1 MFNYDNIPAE
11 LKAVKQWVCW
21 DDSKLPKNPK
31 TGGNAQSNNKETWGT
46 FDEAVAAVEKY
57 HFGGIGFMFAPP
69 YFGVDLDKCLDNAE
83 FIEEFV
89 ETLQSYT
96 EISKSGNGIHIIAK
110 GTLPP
115 GNRRRGNVEMYSE
128 RRYFIMTGK
137 LYCDKYRNIVD
148 CTETIKPL
156 HAKYLGDT
164 TPKIAPRIVEPLD
177 MSDEELIDRARNC
190 KTGAAFQFL
199 YGGAWQGIY
208 HSQSEADLAFCN
220 QLAFWT
226 QRDAARMDRIF
237 RTSGLMRPKWDTRR
251 GEYTYGQLTIEK
263 AIAACT
269 SVYEPKIVQ
278 DDTTLAVGL
287 FGNGGVGMEMP
298 KNQYD
303 MTDTGNAQRMR
314 DKYAG
319 NIKYSFVNKKWY
331 YWTGKIW
338 AVDYTGEIKKLADS
352 IVNDMKKEAFAEQD
366 EDVQAA
372 KLKWANKTASSRA
385 KEAMI
390 KECQHLDGIP
400 VLPDEMDAY
409 TDFLN
414 VQNGVVNLRNGEL
427 MPHDS
432 ALMMTRCSFAEYDV
446 SGKKPEL
453 WLRFLD
459 DVTNGDKPLQEYLQK
474 CIGYSLSG
482 SIREQCAFFLY
493 GIGNNGKSTFI
504 DTISE
509 LLGSYAS
516 NVQPETVMLRRD
528 GGSGANSDIARLKS
542 ARFVTSEEPTEGV
555 RLNEG
560 LVKQLTGGGKVTCRF
575 LYGDEF
581 EYEPEFKIWIA
592 TNHKPVIRGTDVGIW
607 RRIRL
612 IPFEVNIPPEKVDKT
627 LKYKLRKEL
636 PQILKWAVDGCIKWQ
651 NEGLTPPPSVEKATS
666 DYKAEMDLLAAFCD
680 ACITIDY
687 IHGDRISATDLFALY
702 SAWASS
708 NNEFT
713 MSSRKFFNEVTKKLP
728 EKIRGGSGIFYTKI
742 RLTDYAKHLLPRG
755 NYKITDFTQS

>member
-1 MFNYDNIPAE
+1 MSNYDNIPAE
-11 LKAVKQWVCW
+11 LKAVRQWVCW
-21 DDSKLPKNPK
+21 NDDKLPKNPN
-31 TGGNAQSNNKETWGT
+31 TGGNAQSNNKSTWGT
-46 FDEAVAAVEKY
+46 FDEAVAAVSKY
-57 HFGGIGFMFAPP
+57 GFRGVGFMFAPP
-69 YFGVDLDKCLDNAE
+69 YFGVDLDKCLDNAD

-96 EISKSGNGIHIIAK
+96 EISKSGNGIHIICK
-110 GTLPP
+110 GELPA

-137 LYCDKYRNIVD
+137 LYCDKYRDIAD

-390 KECQHLDGIP
+390 KECQHLEGIP

-446 SGKKPEL
+446 SGKRPEL

-687 IHGDRISATDLFALY
+687 IHGERISATDLFALY

>member
-1 MFNYDNIPAE
+1 MSNYDNIPAE
-11 LKAVKQWVCW
+11 LKAVRQWVCW
-21 DDSKLPKNPK
+21 NDDKLPKNPN
-31 TGGNAQSNNKETWGT
+31 TGGNAQSNNKSTWGT
-46 FDEAVAAVEKY
+46 FDEAVAAVSKY
-57 HFGGIGFMFAPP
+57 GFRGVGFMFAPP
-69 YFGVDLDKCLDNAE
+69 YFGVDLDKCLDNAD

-96 EISKSGNGIHIIAK
+96 EISKSGNGIHIICK
-110 GTLPP
+110 GELPA

-137 LYCDKYRNIVD
+137 LYCDKYRDIAD

-390 KECQHLDGIP
+390 KECQHLEGIP

-446 SGKKPEL
+446 SGKRPEL

-474 CIGYSLSG
+474 CIGYSRNARFSCTALA
-482 SIREQCAFFLY
+482 ITE
-493 GIGNNGKSTFI
+493 K
-504 DTISE
+504 
-509 LLGSYAS
+509 
-516 NVQPETVMLRRD
+516 
-528 GGSGANSDIARLKS
+528 ARL
-542 ARFVTSEEPTEGV
+542 
-555 RLNEG
+555 
-560 LVKQLTGGGKVTCRF
+560 LTR
-575 LYGDEF
+575 
-581 EYEPEFKIWIA
+581 
-592 TNHKPVIRGTDVGIW
+592 
-607 RRIRL
+607 
-612 IPFEVNIPPEKVDKT
+612 
-627 LKYKLRKEL
+627 
-636 PQILKWAVDGCIKWQ
+636 
-651 NEGLTPPPSVEKATS
+651 
-666 DYKAEMDLLAAFCD
+666 
-680 ACITIDY
+680 
-687 IHGDRISATDLFALY
+687 
-702 SAWASS
+702 
-708 NNEFT
+708 
-713 MSSRKFFNEVTKKLP
+713 
-728 EKIRGGSGIFYTKI
+728 
-742 RLTDYAKHLLPRG
+742 
-755 NYKITDFTQS
+755 

>member
-21 DDSKLPKNPK
+21 GDSKLPKNPK

-542 ARFVTSEEPTEGV
+542 ARFVMSEEPTEDV